1 MASRVNYR
9 VLRGSGR
16 WNMPVMNVGRIRQ
29 GRNLCSDVH
38 EPFGQDSLYL
48 FDSLDK
54 AGVVVSGVGDGG
66 VVKKALCLGC

>member
-38 EPFGQDSLYL
+38 EPFGQDRLYL

-54 AGVVVSGVGDGG
+54 TSVVGGGGGDGR
-66 VVKKALCLGC
+66 VIKKAL